1 MDHFAE
7 TEFFPALEKAIML
20 VDGIYNPTLYNQS
33 SIPAHTWGTFLT
45 ALTTALGPQWE
56 VTPLVIGNPTR
67 AGAQRAGRMLPITFT
82 HPREKGQE
90 VIQLIF
96 DETGIQ

>member
-1 MDHFAE
+1 
-7 TEFFPALEKAIML
+7 
-20 VDGIYNPTLYNQS
+20 
-33 SIPAHTWGTFLT
+33 
-45 ALTTALGPQWE
+45 